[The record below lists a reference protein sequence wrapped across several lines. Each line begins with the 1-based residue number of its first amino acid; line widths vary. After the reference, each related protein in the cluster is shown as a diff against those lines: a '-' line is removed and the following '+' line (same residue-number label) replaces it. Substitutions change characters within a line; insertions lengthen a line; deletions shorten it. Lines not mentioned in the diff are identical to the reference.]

1 MPVFIIVGGLI
12 EHAGHL
18 VLMIIKTVSVNYKGP
33 NDREGFRDS
42 SVGIESACSAEDPG
56 LIPGLGRST
65 GEGIGCPFRYLG
77 ASLMTSW

>member
-12 EHAGHL
+12 EHASHL
-18 VLMIIKTVSVNYKGP
+18 VLMIIEQYLLITKALMT
-33 NDREGFRDS
+33 EGFRDS

-56 LIPGLGRST
+56 LIPGSGRST
-65 GEGIGCPFRYLG
+65 GEGTGCPFRYLG